1 MVCPP
6 RFKNFDS
13 RLEWLILD
21 PETLPEIEARQ
32 KGVQACDRRSLTG
45 ILQCRSLKASWGG
58 GGWELLKI
66 AQGRG
71 KMNHMRTSES
81 S

>member
-58 GGWELLKI
+58 GELLKI

>member
-45 ILQCRSLKASWGG
+45 ILQCRSLEASWGG
-58 GGWELLKI
+58 GTFKNRSR
-66 AQGRG
+66 QR
-71 KMNHMRTSES
+71 KNES
-81 S
+81 HANV

>member
-1 MVCPP
+1 M
-6 RFKNFDS
+6 
-13 RLEWLILD
+13 LEWLILD

-58 GGWELLKI
+58 GG
-66 AQGRG
+66 
-71 KMNHMRTSES
+71 NF
-81 S
+81 